1 MTSMHSALRMLDISK
16 QFPGV
21 RALSHVSLTVRFGT
35 IHAIVGENGAGKS
48 TLMKILSGSYAPT
61 SGTIEINGAEV
72 RMHNPGDAQKLGV
85 RMVHQE
91 LNLVPDLSVAENV
104 FLGRMPKKRGMV
116 DRGEMIRNTKRV
128 LDELGATI
136 DPNKRLGDLTV
147 SQQQLVEIAKAY
159 SAGPRIIVLDEPTS
173 SLSEHEASTLFSVLH
188 KMRDA
193 GIAIIYIS
201 HRLREVLDIADEVTV
216 LRDGA
221 MIETRPITGVTSSDM
236 IRLMVGRDVSD
247 LFPKAQASI
256 GAPVLEVENLS
267 DGEHFSGVS
276 FDVRAGEIV
285 GLTGLVG
292 AGRTEV
298 ARAIFGLSRA
308 TAGSIRINGV
318 AVDPRSPAAAV
329 RAGIAYVPEDR
340 KSDGIVPGMSVRENI
355 SLPIIRA
362 LARLGWIDYPRE
374 KQLAQQ
380 YAERFS
386 IVPADPERRIGTL
399 SGGNQQKAVL
409 AKWLAAKPALLI
421 LDEPTRGVD
430 VGAKSDIHSIVG
442 ELVAEGIAVLMISSE
457 LPEVL
462 AVCDRVVVMHE
473 GRAAS
478 PLTRDQLSEEKI
490 MSLATGEE
498 YA

>member
-1 MTSMHSALRMLDISK
+1 MLDISK

-48 TLMKILSGSYAPT
+48 TLMKILSGSYTPT
-61 SGTIEINGAEV
+61 SGTIEIDGSDVSMQSPA
-72 RMHNPGDAQKLGV
+72 DAQKLGI

-104 FLGRMPKKRGMV
+104 FLGRMPKKRGLV
-116 DRGEMIRNTKRV
+116 DRAAMTRNAAKV
-128 LDELGATI
+128 LGELGAAI
-136 DPNKRLGDLTV
+136 DPGRRLGDLTI

-159 SAGPRIIVLDEPTS
+159 AAGPRIIVLDEPTS
-173 SLSEHEASTLFSVLH
+173 SLSEHEAGTLFAVLR

-193 GIAIIYIS
+193 GIAIVYIS

-221 MIETRPITGVTSSDM
+221 MIETRPIAGVTANDM
-236 IRLMVGRDVSD
+236 IRLMVGRDVKE
-247 LFPKAQASI
+247 LFPKAGSTI
-256 GAPVLEVENLS
+256 GAPVLEVDNLS
-267 DGEHFSGVS
+267 DGENFSGVG
-276 FDVRAGEIV
+276 FNVRAGEIV

-298 ARAIFGLSRA
+298 ARAIFGLSRV
-308 TAGSIRINGV
+308 TAGTIRVNGV
-318 AVDPRSPAAAV
+318 VVAPKSPAEAV
-329 RAGIAYVPEDR
+329 RVGIAYVPEDR
-340 KSDGIVPGMSVRENI
+340 KSDGIVPAMSVRENI
-355 SLPIIRA
+355 SLPVIRS
-362 LARLGWIDYPRE
+362 LSRLGWINRGSE
-374 KQLAQQ
+374 GKLALQ
-380 YAERFS
+380 YAKRFS

-409 AKWLAAKPALLI
+409 AKWLAAKPAVLI

-430 VGAKSDIHSIVG
+430 VGAKADIHSIVG

-473 GRAAS
+473 GRAAT
-478 PLTRDQLSEEKI
+478 PLLRSELAEEKI
-490 MSLATGEE
+490 MALATGEE
-498 YA
+498 FA

>member
-1 MTSMHSALRMLDISK
+1 MLDISK

-21 RALSHVSLTVRFGT
+21 KALSHVSLTVRFGT

-48 TLMKILSGSYAPT
+48 TLMKILSGSYHPT

-72 RMHNPGDAQKLGV
+72 RMHNPGDAQKLGI

-91 LNLVPDLSVAENV
+91 LNLVPDLTVAENV
-104 FLGRMPKKRGMV
+104 FLGRMPRKSGMV
-116 DRGEMIRNTKRV
+116 DRGAMIRNTARV
-128 LDELGATI
+128 LQELGAGI
-136 DPNKRLGDLTV
+136 DPNERLGDLTI
-147 SQQQLVEIAKAY
+147 SQQQLIEIAKAY
-159 SAGPRIIVLDEPTS
+159 AAGPQIIVLDEPTS
-173 SLSEHEASTLFSVLH
+173 SLSEHEAGTLFSVLRR
-188 KMRDA
+188 MRDA
-193 GIAIIYIS
+193 GIAIVYIS

-221 MIETRPITGVTSSDM
+221 MIESRPIAGITSSDM
-236 IRLMVGRDVSD
+236 IRLMVGRDVKD
-247 LFPKAQASI
+247 LFPKTKAEI
-256 GAPVLEVENLS
+256 GEPVLEVENLS

-276 FDVRAGEIV
+276 FTVRAGEIV

-298 ARAIFGLSRA
+298 ARTIFGLSRA
-308 TAGSIRINGV
+308 TAGTIKIRGHQV
-318 AVDPRSPAAAV
+318 SPRSPADAV

-340 KSDGIVPGMSVRENI
+340 KGDGIVPAMSVRENI
-355 SLPIIRA
+355 SLPIIRM
-362 LARLGWIDYPRE
+362 LSRLGWIDYPHE
-374 KQLAQQ
+374 KQMAQA
-380 YAERFS
+380 YAKRFGM
-386 IVPADPERRIGTL
+386 VPPDPERRIGTL

-409 AKWLAAKPALLI
+409 AKWLATKPAVLI

-473 GRAAS
+473 GQAAV
-478 PLTRDQLSEEKI
+478 PLKRDELTEEKI
-490 MSLATGEE
+490 MALATGEE
-498 YA
+498 LA

>member
-1 MTSMHSALRMLDISK
+1 MTSTHPALRMLDISK

-21 RALSHVSLTVRFGT
+21 KALSHVSLTVRFGT

-61 SGTIEINGAEV
+61 SGTIEINGAEA

-91 LNLVPDLSVAENV
+91 LNLVPDLTVAENV

-116 DRGEMIRNTKRV
+116 DLGEMIRNTRRV
-128 LDELGATI
+128 LAELGATI
-136 DPNKRLGDLTV
+136 DPNKRLGDLTI
-147 SQQQLVEIAKAY
+147 SQQQLIEIAKAY

-173 SLSEHEASTLFSVLH
+173 SLSEHEAGTLFGVLR

-201 HRLREVLDIADEVTV
+201 HRLREVLNIADEVTV

-236 IRLMVGRDVSD
+236 IRLMVGRDVKD
-247 LFPKAQASI
+247 LFPKTKASI
-256 GAPVLEVENLS
+256 GEPVLQVENLS

-308 TAGSIRINGV
+308 TAGSIRMNGV
-318 AVDPRSPAAAV
+318 AVNPRSPAAAV

-340 KSDGIVPGMSVRENI
+340 KSDGIVPGVSVRENI

-362 LARLGWIDYPRE
+362 LARLGWIDYPGE

-380 YAERFS
+380 YAKRFS

-478 PLTRDQLSEEKI
+478 PLIRDELSEEKI
-490 MSLATGEE
+490 MALATGEE
-498 YA
+498 FA

>member
-1 MTSMHSALRMLDISK
+1 MTSTHPALRMLDISK

-21 RALSHVSLTVRFGT
+21 KALSHVSLTVQFGT

-48 TLMKILSGSYAPT
+48 TLMKILSGSYQPT
-61 SGTIEINGAEV
+61 SGTIEINGADV

-91 LNLVPDLSVAENV
+91 LNLVPDLTVAENV
-104 FLGRMPKKRGMV
+104 FLGRMPRKRGMV
-116 DRGEMIRNTKRV
+116 DRGEMIRNTRRV
-128 LDELGATI
+128 LGELGATI
-136 DPNKRLGDLTV
+136 DPGKRLGELTI
-147 SQQQLVEIAKAY
+147 SQQQLIEIAKAY

-173 SLSEHEASTLFSVLH
+173 SLSEHEAGTLFGVLRR
-188 KMRDA
+188 MRDA

-221 MIETRPITGVTSSDM
+221 MIETRPIAGVTSSDM
-236 IRLMVGRDVSD
+236 IRLMVGRDVRD
-247 LFPKAQASI
+247 LFPKARASI
-256 GAPVLEVENLS
+256 GAPVLQVENLS
-267 DGEHFSGVS
+267 DGEHFSDVS

-308 TAGSIRINGV
+308 TKGTIRINGI
-318 AVDPRSPAAAV
+318 AVNPRSPAQAV

-340 KSDGIVPGMSVRENI
+340 KSDGIVPAMSVRENI

-362 LARLGWIDYPRE
+362 LARLGWIDYPEE
-374 KQLAQQ
+374 KRLAQH
-380 YAERFS
+380 YAKRFS

-473 GRAAS
+473 GQATT
-478 PLTRDQLSEEKI
+478 PLMRNQLSEEKI

-498 YA
+498 FA

>member
-1 MTSMHSALRMLDISK
+1 MTSSRPALRMRDISK

-21 RALSHVSLTVRFGT
+21 RALSGVSLTVRFGT
-35 IHAIVGENGAGKS
+35 VHAIVGENGAGKS
-48 TLMKILSGSYAPT
+48 TLMKILSGTYQPT
-61 SGTIEINGAEV
+61 AGSIEIDGAEV
-72 RMHNPGDAQKLGV
+72 RMHNPADGQKLGI

-91 LNLVPDLSVAENV
+91 LNLVPDLTVAENV
-104 FLGRMPKKRGMV
+104 FLGRMPTRRGML
-116 DRGEMIRNTKRV
+116 DRGEMVRNAARV
-128 LDELGATI
+128 LKELGTVI
-136 DPNKRLGDLTV
+136 DPNCRLGDLTI

-159 SAGPRIIVLDEPTS
+159 AAAPRIIVLDEPTS
-173 SLSEHEASTLFSVLH
+173 SLSEHEAGILFGVLR

-221 MIETRPITGVTSSDM
+221 MIETRPVAGITAADM

-247 LFPKAQASI
+247 LFPKAEAVI
-256 GAPVLEVENLS
+256 GSPVLEVENLS
-267 DGEHFSGVS
+267 DGEHFAGVS

-298 ARAIFGLSRA
+298 ARAIFGLSKR
-308 TAGSIRINGV
+308 TAGTIRMRGQTV
-318 AVDPRSPAAAV
+318 APKSPADAM

-340 KSDGIVPGMSVRENI
+340 KGDGIVPGMSVRENI
-355 SLPIIRA
+355 GLPIIRS
-362 LARLGWIDYPRE
+362 LTRMGWIKDSDE
-374 KQLAQQ
+374 KQLAKH
-380 YAERFS
+380 YAKRFS
-386 IVPADPERRIGTL
+386 IVPPDPERRISTL

-430 VGAKSDIHSIVG
+430 VGAKSDIHAIVG

-473 GRAAS
+473 GNAAK
-478 PLTRDQLSEEKI
+478 PLMRDELSEEKI
-490 MSLATGEE
+490 MALATGEGVQ
-498 YA
+498 